1 MVQLA
6 RRALNATLAGIALL
20 SLGLVAAGSSRAQH
34 LPAAPKGDSTGLRDS
49 GAEQFVQ
56 THGRKLMSVLGDPS
70 LDEARRAAAYRDA
83 VEQTID
89 LRAIS
94 DFLLGKY
101 SSKISAEQRARFTDA
116 FVGYAR
122 RVSAVWLKSYRAD
135 RFRIRGSHVNGPGDA
150 IVDIEI
156 SGDRV
161 PSPRNVSFRVLGS
174 GEARRIVDVEYNGA
188 WLRAIRRDEFV
199 STLDKAN
206 GDIDVLI
213 ARLNELPKA

>member
-1 MVQLA
+1 
-6 RRALNATLAGIALL
+6 
-20 SLGLVAAGSSRAQH
+20 
-34 LPAAPKGDSTGLRDS
+34 
-49 GAEQFVQ
+49 
-56 THGRKLMSVLGDPS
+56 
-70 LDEARRAAAYRDA
+70 
-83 VEQTID
+83 

-94 DFLLGKY
+94 DSLLGKY
-101 SSKISAEQRARFTDA
+101 SSKLSADQRARFTDA

-122 RVSAVWLKSYRAD
+122 RVTAFWLKKYRAD
-135 RFRIRGSHVNGPGDA
+135 HFQIRSSHVQRPGDA

-156 SGDRV
+156 S
-161 PSPRNVSFRVLGS
+161 SPRATAPKRVSFRVS
-174 GEARRIVDVEYNGA
+174 GTGDARRIIDVRYKGA